1 MRKNKFMR
9 AASGLLVAVLLTT
22 CVISGTFAKYTTTS
36 TGADSARVATWGFDD
51 KASIKLDNLFDKA
64 YSNTDGNETVK
75 SVDADVIAPGTNG
88 FATFQFKYSG
98 AKATPEVGYTFN
110 VSTDGSSIKDAIKK
124 NSNIQ
129 WKLDDENWGTWDQMI
144 ADIEALDGNKAA
156 DTDKKTPADYYA
168 PNSLPTAFNEKNQT
182 HTVSWQWKFD
192 ENNNDVT
199 DTEMGNAADLADV
212 TLKITIT
219 ATQVD

>member
-1 MRKNKFMR
+1 MR

-22 CVISGTFAKYTTTS
+22 CVISGTFAKYTTKS
-36 TGADSARVATWGFDD
+36 EGSDSARVATWGFKDES
-51 KASIKLDNLFDKA
+51 SIVLDNLFKNA
-64 YSNTDGNETVK
+64 YNNDDNNETVK
-75 SVDADVIAPGTNG
+75 SVDGKDVIAPGTNG

-98 AKATPEVGYTFN
+98 AQTTPEVGYTFN
-110 VSTDGSSIKDAIKK
+110 VSTAGSSIKDAIK
-124 NSNIQ
+124 NNNNIQ
-129 WKLDDENWGTWDQMI
+129 WKLDNGSWGTWNQMI
-144 ADIEALDGNKAA
+144 TAIEALDGNVAA
-156 DTDKKTPADYYA
+156 DTDKNTPADYYA
-168 PNSLPTAFNEKNQT
+168 PNTLPTAFNENNQE

-192 ENNNDVT
+192 ESNNDAT